1 MLGSDA
7 SLEGMGRDGQD
18 SKVPCDAG
26 LHVRQ
31 VTLTEHQM
39 QARKAPAATLTAID
53 AHCSCEMA

>member
-7 SLEGMGRDGQD
+7 PLGDGQD
-18 SKVPCDAG
+18 SEVPCDAG

-39 QARKAPAATLTAID
+39 QARKAPAAILTPID